1 MLWLLIGVIDT
12 CEVLDFTLVGEL
24 VETFHIAL
32 ATHFDRAIDVDLD
45 EIAAEI
51 LITPFRVSRPHTKAI
66 RLMLV
71 SRSSRLKPSP
81 LLKCVRTTSP
91 SSASTFIP
99 YSLRR
104 FSSSWAIVLFPAPES
119 PVSQIVHP
127 LVI

>member
-1 MLWLLIGVIDT
+1 MHT
-12 CEVLDFTLVGEL
+12 
-24 VETFHIAL
+24 
-32 ATHFDRAIDVDLD
+32 
-45 EIAAEI
+45 
-51 LITPFRVSRPHTKAI
+51 TPLRVSRLATNAM

-91 SSASTFIP
+91 SSTSTFIP

-119 PVSQIVHP
+119 QVSQIVHP
-127 LVI
+127 LVIQPSHPFTDKHKYLHNHST